1 MFSYDNGN
9 TITNT
14 YDIANIFNNYFVS
27 IAQTTK
33 NNIKYSHKYF
43 SDYFKG
49 EYHSTIFLKPTSKEE
64 IDNVISSL
72 NSNKASGPN
81 SVPYRNLFLLKNEIS
96 MQLPD
101 LFNLVFVTGIFSSML
116 KTAKAVPV
124 FKKYSKLDSNNY
136 RPISLLIKYR
146 ENT

>member
-1 MFSYDNGN
+1 MLSYDNGN

-49 EYHSTIFLKPTSKEE
+49 EYHSAIFLKPTSKEE